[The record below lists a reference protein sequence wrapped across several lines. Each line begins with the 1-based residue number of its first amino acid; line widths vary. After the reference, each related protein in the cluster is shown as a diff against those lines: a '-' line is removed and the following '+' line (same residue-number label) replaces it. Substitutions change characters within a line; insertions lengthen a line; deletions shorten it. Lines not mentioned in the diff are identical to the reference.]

1 MFKIKLPTLDVTI
14 SISSIS
20 PDNSAPIKFEGD
32 AKGFVKELA
41 SMYGM
46 YGHRIGRLST
56 PLDLNAA
63 IVKSGLDYEIIEGA
77 EILEMPQE
85 EIPAGAKW

>member
-1 MFKIKLPTLDVTI
+1 
-14 SISSIS
+14 
-20 PDNSAPIKFEGD
+20 
-32 AKGFVKELA
+32 
-41 SMYGM
+41 MYGM

-56 PLDLNAA
+56 QLDLNAA